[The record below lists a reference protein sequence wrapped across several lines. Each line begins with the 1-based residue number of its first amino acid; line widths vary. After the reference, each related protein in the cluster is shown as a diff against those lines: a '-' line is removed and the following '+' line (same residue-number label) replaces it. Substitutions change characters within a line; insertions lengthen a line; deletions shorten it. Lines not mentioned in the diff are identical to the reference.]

1 VKAALNRRLYGRR
14 EAGMT
19 LVELL
24 VASAMG
30 VVLMGAVGSLVI
42 GAMRAQPGISE
53 RAQNISSARWV
64 LDRMTHEIRDGIA
77 VTPTR
82 AKAEEVSF
90 RTYVRRT
97 TCGGETALVSTL
109 PAIECQVTYRCSVT
123 RCTRLEAA
131 PGVYTGT
138 ETTLYEGLSSNQV
151 FTYVPSAAQA
161 TFIKITLKLP
171 NPTGNAVMTVS
182 DGASLRN
189 ATLTN

>member
-1 VKAALNRRLYGRR
+1 MRAALNRRLHGRG
-14 EAGMT
+14 EAGLT

-30 VVLMGAVGSLVI
+30 VVLMGAVASLVI

-64 LDRMTHEIRDGIA
+64 LDRMTHEIRNGIA

-90 RTYVRRT
+90 RTYLRRT
-97 TCGGETALVSTL
+97 TCGSTTALASAL
-109 PAIECQVTYRCSVT
+109 PAIECQVTYRCSPT
-123 RCTRLEAA
+123 KCMRLEAA

-138 ETTLYEGLSSNQV
+138 ETTLYEGLGSSQV
-151 FTYVPSAAQA
+151 FSYLPSAATA
-161 TFIKITLKLP
+161 TFIKVTLRLP
-171 NPTGNAVMTVS
+171 NPTGKAAMTVS
-182 DGASLRN
+182 DGASMRN

>member
-1 VKAALNRRLYGRR
+1 MRAALNSRLHGRG
-14 EAGMT
+14 EAGFT

-30 VVLMGAVGSLVI
+30 VVLMAAIGSLVI
-42 GAMRAQPGISE
+42 GAMRDQPGISE

-90 RTYVRRT
+90 RTYLRRT
-97 TCGGETALVSTL
+97 TCGSGTALASAL
-109 PAIECQVTYRCSVT
+109 PAIQCQVTYRCSLT
-123 RCTRLEAA
+123 KCTRLEAA

-138 ETTLYEGLSSNQV
+138 ETTLYEGLNSNQV
-151 FTYVPSAAQA
+151 FSYVPSAATA
-161 TFIKITLKLP
+161 TFIKITLRLP
-171 NPTGNAVMTVS
+171 NPTGGGAMTVS
-182 DGASLRN
+182 DGASMRN
-189 ATLTN
+189 ATLAN